1 MEKFVLAI
9 FTAVMGFAL
18 LLCVS
23 FILSFPVYWLW
34 NNALM
39 GAFTGVQEISWL
51 QAWGINVLFGIL
63 FIILLLACMA
73 LGLVGGMGVFAL
85 LCGIAGSIVLL
96 IAAAIME

>member
-1 MEKFVLAI
+1 MAEAQEDI
-9 FTAVMGFAL
+9 TAHL
-18 LLCVS
+18 STYNS
-23 FILSFPVYWLW
+23 FNKL
-34 NNALM
+34 
-39 GAFTGVQEISWL
+39 
-51 QAWGINVLFGIL
+51 VLFGIL

>member
-1 MEKFVLAI
+1 MADAQDDI
-9 FTAVMGFAL
+9 TAH
-18 LLCVS
+18 
-23 FILSFPVYWLW
+23 LSTY
-34 NNALM
+34 NAFNKL
-39 GAFTGVQEISWL
+39 
-51 QAWGINVLFGIL
+51 VLFGIL